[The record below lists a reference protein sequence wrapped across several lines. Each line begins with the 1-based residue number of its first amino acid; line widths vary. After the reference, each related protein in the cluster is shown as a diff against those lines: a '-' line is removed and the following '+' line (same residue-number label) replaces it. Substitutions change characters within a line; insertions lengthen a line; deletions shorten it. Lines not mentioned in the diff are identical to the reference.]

1 MDLRLCSLPWEKP
14 PRHAWP
20 VGEDWAEGT
29 VSWAAVPVAAA
40 AAAAVLTAVS
50 PSAEPGPLLSLE
62 KVVTVAPVALVV

>member
-20 VGEDWAEGT
+20 VGEDWAEET

-40 AAAAVLTAVS
+40 AAAALTAVS
-50 PSAEPGPLLSLE
+50 PSAEPGPLPSLE
-62 KVVTVAPVALVV
+62 MVVTAAPVALVA